1 MESPRLQT
9 SSRPGRVARVER
21 GGKQMDIIPVL
32 DVRHGTAV
40 AAVKGD
46 RANYRP
52 LETPLATGSDPV
64 AVARGFAQLYPF
76 PGLYVAD
83 LDGIE
88 GRGGNTQLARQLHDA
103 VPSMRVWLDEGARP
117 DEAAQRVSEG
127 LVMPVIGSESL
138 RDESDI
144 KALQALPADAYVLSL
159 DFRGET
165 FEGPPELLLNA
176 HVWPNSV
183 IAMTLARVG
192 SGEGPDIA
200 RLVAIVTLAG
210 DRRVYAAG
218 GVRDRSDI
226 DTAHRAG
233 ASGVLL
239 ATALHRESI
248 KADDLR
254 EIAGL

>member
-1 MESPRLQT
+1 
-9 SSRPGRVARVER
+9 
-21 GGKQMDIIPVL
+21 MDIIPVL
-32 DVRHGTAV
+32 DVRHGEVV

-52 LETPLATGSDPV
+52 LETPLAESSDPI
-64 AVARGFAQLYPF
+64 AVARGFRGLYPF

-88 GRGGNTQLARQLHDA
+88 GRGGNAQLARQLHDA
-103 VPSMRVWLDEGARP
+103 VPSMQIWLDEGARP
-117 DEAAQRVSEG
+117 QEAARRIAEG

-138 RDESDI
+138 RGSSDI
-144 KALQALPADAYVLSL
+144 KALQTLPADAYVLSL

-165 FEGPPELLLNA
+165 FEGPPELLLKA
-176 HVWPNSV
+176 HLWPNSV

-210 DRRVYAAG
+210 ERRVYAAG

-233 ASGVLL
+233 ASGVLI
-239 ATALHRESI
+239 ATALHRETI

-254 EIAGL
+254 EIADL